1 MSDTAPDTLAAA
13 LSRYEIELP
22 DDQVAA
28 LDEYRRLLW
37 DFNQRLNLTRHT
49 DFTRFVTRD
58 VVDSLQL
65 AALLEPGEKVLDMGT
80 GGGVPGVIV
89 AILRDDVHVSL
100 CESVGKRARAVEQI
114 VRTMTWGRAG
124 LPVTVHHARAE
135 ELLAEHRYDAVL
147 ARAVAPLAKML
158 KWLAPHWASAG
169 RLLTIKGS
177 RWPEERGEARHRGL
191 LTNLDLRRVAVYK
204 TPGTDA
210 ENVVLK
216 VSPKSG

>member
-1 MSDTAPDTLAAA
+1 MSDAAPDTLADA
-13 LSRYEIELP
+13 LCRYEIELP
-22 DDQVAA
+22 DDQVAV

-37 DFNQRLNLTRHT
+37 DINQHLNLTRHT

-89 AILRDDVHVSL
+89 AIVRDDVHVSL

-114 VRTMTWGRAG
+114 VRTMG

-147 ARAVAPLAKML
+147 ARAVAPLVKML

-169 RLLTIKGS
+169 RLLAIKGS
-177 RWPEERGEARHRGL
+177 RWPEERAEARHRGL
-191 LTNLDLRRVAVYK
+191 LANLDLRRVATYR
-204 TPGTDA
+204 TPDTDA

-216 VSPKSG
+216 VWPKSD